1 MLMVIVMMITL
12 KMVLHYYDDITGVDK
27 DSNSAVL
34 LQLIMIIM
42 TCTCVICDFRWR
54 WRKPDMGVHA
64 WF

>member
-12 KMVLHYYDDITGVDK
+12 KMVLHYDITGVDK

-54 WRKPDMGVHA
+54 WRKPDMGVQA